1 MTTESL
7 TGFHHG
13 NTLGSIMNSSE
24 MIPLGGYL
32 VPPSTIVTGNSSTTS
47 PTLIL
52 PGNPSGS
59 SLDSVAEFKH
69 ATGLATEWSADE
81 QRILEDGLEKYKEE
95 PNFLKY
101 VKIAAILPD
110 KAVRDVALRCR
121 WMQRK
126 RRRAEE
132 PNAGKKVNN
141 RKDKQVELSLQ
152 VNMPTT
158 LPLNMAAFPF
168 MMHHPDQMERVPSEG
183 ISGTIIHLLKQNAQV
198 FSQITSN
205 LSSYKLQDNIDLFC
219 HARKNITT
227 ILNDMR
233 AMPGLMSQMLPLP
246 ISVNEDLVN
255 SILPDATQSMIFGT
269 ASGSIP
275 SRSQGVDREF
285 HNCRD

>member
-13 NTLGSIMNSSE
+13 NSLGSIMNRSE

-32 VPPSTIVTGNSSTTS
+32 VPPSTILPGNSSTTS

-59 SLDSVAEFKH
+59 SLDSIAEFKH
-69 ATGLATEWSADE
+69 GTGLAVEWSADE
-81 QRILEDGLEKYKEE
+81 QRILEDVLEEYKEE
-95 PNFLKY
+95 PNFMKY
-101 VKIAAILPD
+101 VKIAAILPG

-126 RRRAEE
+126 RRRPEE

-141 RKDKQVELSLQ
+141 RK

-168 MMHHPDQMERVPSEG
+168 MMHHPDQIERMPSEG
-183 ISGTIIHLLKQNAQV
+183 ISGTILHRLKQNAQV
-198 FSQITSN
+198 FSQIKSN
-205 LSSYKLQDNIDLFC
+205 LSSYKLQDNIDHFC
-219 HARKNITT
+219 YARNNITT

-233 AMPGLMSQMLPLP
+233 AMPGLMSQMSPLP
-246 ISVNEDLVN
+246 ISVDEELAN
-255 SILPDATQSMIFGT
+255 SILPDASQLIFGT

-275 SRSQGVDREF
+275 SRSQGADREF
-285 HNCRD
+285 RNCQD

>member
-7 TGFHHG
+7 TGFHHE
-13 NTLGSIMNSSE
+13 NRLGSIMNRSE
-24 MIPLGGYL
+24 MIPLSGYK
-32 VPPSTIVTGNSSTTS
+32 STILPGNSSTTS

-59 SLDSVAEFKH
+59 SHDSVAEFKH
-69 ATGLATEWSADE
+69 GTGLAVEWSADE

-95 PNFLKY
+95 PNFMKY

-110 KAVRDVALRCR
+110 KAVRDVALRCW

-126 RRRAEE
+126 RRRSEE

-141 RKDKQVELSLQ
+141 RK

-168 MMHHPDQMERVPSEG
+168 MMYHPDQIERMPSEG
-183 ISGTIIHLLKQNAQV
+183 ISGTILHLLKQNAQV
-198 FSQITSN
+198 FSQISSN

-219 HARKNITT
+219 YARNNITT
-227 ILNDMR
+227 ILNNMR
-233 AMPGLMSQMLPLP
+233 AMPGLMSQMSPLP
-246 ISVNEDLVN
+246 ISVDEDLVN
-255 SILPDATQSMIFGT
+255 SILPDASQLIFGT
-269 ASGSIP
+269 ACGSIP
-275 SRSQGVDREF
+275 SRSQGADRELG
-285 HNCRD
+285 NC

>member
-7 TGFHHG
+7 TGFHNG
-13 NTLGSIMNSSE
+13 NSLGSIMNRNE
-24 MIPLGGYL
+24 MVPLPLGGYL
-32 VPPSTIVTGNSSTTS
+32 VPPSTIVPGNSITTS

-59 SLDSVAEFKH
+59 SFDSVAEFKQG
-69 ATGLATEWSADE
+69 TGLATEWSADE

-141 RKDKQVELSLQ
+141 RKG
-152 VNMPTT
+152 NMHTT
-158 LPLNMAAFPF
+158 LPRNMAAFPF
-168 MMHHPDQMERVPSEG
+168 MMHHPDQIERMPSEG
-183 ISGTIIHLLKQNAQV
+183 ISGTIMHLLKQNAQV

-219 HARKNITT
+219 HARNNITT

-246 ISVNEDLVN
+246 MSVNEDLVN
-255 SILPDATQSMIFGT
+255 SILPDATRLMIFGT
-269 ASGSIP
+269 AGGSIP
-275 SRSQGVDREF
+275 SRSQGADREF
-285 HNCRD
+285 RDCRD

>member
-13 NTLGSIMNSSE
+13 NSLGSIMNRSE

-141 RKDKQVELSLQ
+141 RK

-158 LPLNMAAFPF
+158 LPLNMASFPF

-205 LSSYKLQDNIDLFC
+205 LSSYKLQDNIDLFG

-275 SRSQGVDREF
+275 SRSQGVDMEF